1 MVVTGQLSQ
10 LENLKKQSAFCFQV
24 AILKP
29 KRLNPEP
36 GAIKINPTCKHH
48 VSLISF
54 WVEIQLYYFWLCGTQ
69 LVEVTESL

>member
-36 GAIKINPTCKHH
+36 GAIKINPACKHH
-48 VSLISF
+48 VFHILLGRNPTLLLPGCVGHN
-54 WVEIQLYYFWLCGTQ
+54 W
-69 LVEVTESL
+69 